1 MFFTNRPPSFSPDE
15 IATIEANLARVLTA
29 QLGHDFRDVRV
40 VEDVHDQA
48 SIAVQCETSA
58 EDYDRREAH
67 IILTIAREV
76 AALYQNYPALQRL
89 VTRIDI
95 WDDKVALSDKW
106 FDRADVL
113 AWHEQLIDDHTFL
126 ERGTSYW

>member
-1 MFFTNRPPSFSPDE
+1 MFFVNRPPGFSSDE
-15 IATIEANLARVLTA
+15 IAAIEAHLGRVLAA
-29 QLGHDFRDVRV
+29 QLGHDFRAVRV

-48 SIAVQCETSA
+48 SIAVQCETSV
-58 EDYDRREAH
+58 EGYDRCEAY

-76 AALYQNYPALQRL
+76 AALYRDYPALQRL
-89 VTRIDI
+89 VTRVDI

-113 AWHEQLIDDHTFL
+113 AWHNHVIDDDTFL